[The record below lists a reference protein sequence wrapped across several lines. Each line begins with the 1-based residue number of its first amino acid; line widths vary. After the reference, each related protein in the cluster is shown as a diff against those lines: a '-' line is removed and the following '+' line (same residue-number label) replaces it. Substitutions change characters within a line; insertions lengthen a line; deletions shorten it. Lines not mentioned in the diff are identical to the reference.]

1 MLDCS
6 CNKQT
11 ELLDKLRRDSA
22 EVVTAKKGLEMQ
34 KQNAKGQNYITF
46 RQFFFKW

>member
-6 CNKQT
+6 FNKQT

-22 EVVTAKKGLEMQ
+22 EVVAAKKWLEM
-34 KQNAKGQNYITF
+34 
-46 RQFFFKW
+46 